1 MTHATAVK
9 EVAVLARLSI
19 SDEDIETATTE
30 FNQTLALFDALSSV
44 DTTQVTPMVNPLD
57 AVQRLRIDSVE
68 TMLDLC
74 CFLALTEDALSPM
87 RRAYF
92 LALTEHVFSPRR
104 RAHFE
109 LGWVQNAELS
119 SMS

>member
-9 EVAVLARLSI
+9 EIAVLARLSI

-30 FNQTLALFDALSSV
+30 FSQTLALFDALSSV

-68 TMLDLC
+68 TLVDREGL
-74 CFLALTEDALSPM
+74 M
-87 RRAYF
+87 RNAPAQDQHYF
-92 LALTEHVFSPRR
+92 LVPRV
-104 RAHFE
+104 
-109 LGWVQNAELS
+109 LD
-119 SMS
+119 

>member
-30 FNQTLALFDALSSV
+30 FNQTLVLFDALSSV

-68 TMLDLC
+68 TLVDREGL
-74 CFLALTEDALSPM
+74 M
-87 RRAYF
+87 RNAPAQDQHYF
-92 LALTEHVFSPRR
+92 LVPRV
-104 RAHFE
+104 
-109 LGWVQNAELS
+109 LD
-119 SMS
+119 

>member
-1 MTHATAVK
+1 LTHAIAVK

-30 FNQTLALFDALSSV
+30 FNQTLVLFDALSSV

-68 TMLDLC
+68 TLVDREGL
-74 CFLALTEDALSPM
+74 M
-87 RRAYF
+87 RNAPAQDQHYF
-92 LALTEHVFSPRR
+92 LVPRV
-104 RAHFE
+104 
-109 LGWVQNAELS
+109 LD
-119 SMS
+119 

>member
-1 MTHATAVK
+1 M
-9 EVAVLARLSI
+9 ARLSI

-68 TMLDLC
+68 TLVDRDGL
-74 CFLALTEDALSPM
+74 M
-87 RRAYF
+87 RNAPAQDQHYF
-92 LALTEHVFSPRR
+92 LVPRV
-104 RAHFE
+104 
-109 LGWVQNAELS
+109 LD
-119 SMS
+119 

>member
-1 MTHATAVK
+1 MTHASAVK

-68 TMLDLC
+68 TLVDREGL
-74 CFLALTEDALSPM
+74 M
-87 RRAYF
+87 RNAPAQDQHYF
-92 LALTEHVFSPRR
+92 LVPRV
-104 RAHFE
+104 
-109 LGWVQNAELS
+109 LD
-119 SMS
+119 

>member
-1 MTHATAVK
+1 MTHAIAVK

-30 FNQTLALFDALSSV
+30 FNQTLVLFDALSSV

-68 TMLDLC
+68 TLVDREGL
-74 CFLALTEDALSPM
+74 M
-87 RRAYF
+87 RNAPAQDQHYF
-92 LALTEHVFSPRR
+92 LVPRV
-104 RAHFE
+104 
-109 LGWVQNAELS
+109 LD
-119 SMS
+119 

>member
-1 MTHATAVK
+1 MTHASAVK

-30 FNQTLALFDALSSV
+30 FSQTLALFDALSSV

-68 TMLDLC
+68 TLVDREGL
-74 CFLALTEDALSPM
+74 M
-87 RRAYF
+87 RNAPAQDQHYF
-92 LALTEHVFSPRR
+92 LVPRV
-104 RAHFE
+104 
-109 LGWVQNAELS
+109 LD
-119 SMS
+119 

>member
-44 DTTQVTPMVNPLD
+44 DTNQVTPMVNPLD

-68 TMLDLC
+68 TLVDREGL
-74 CFLALTEDALSPM
+74 M
-87 RRAYF
+87 RNAPAQDQHYF
-92 LALTEHVFSPRR
+92 LVPRV
-104 RAHFE
+104 
-109 LGWVQNAELS
+109 LD
-119 SMS
+119 

>member
-57 AVQRLRIDSVE
+57 AVQRLRIASVE
-68 TMLDLC
+68 TLVDREGL
-74 CFLALTEDALSPM
+74 M
-87 RRAYF
+87 RNAPAQDQHYF
-92 LALTEHVFSPRR
+92 LVPRV
-104 RAHFE
+104 
-109 LGWVQNAELS
+109 LD
-119 SMS
+119 

>member
-1 MTHATAVK
+1 MTHAIAVK

-68 TMLDLC
+68 TLVDREGL
-74 CFLALTEDALSPM
+74 M
-87 RRAYF
+87 RNAPAQDQHYF
-92 LALTEHVFSPRR
+92 LVPRV
-104 RAHFE
+104 
-109 LGWVQNAELS
+109 LD
-119 SMS
+119 

>member
-1 MTHATAVK
+1 MTHAAAVK

-68 TMLDLC
+68 TLVDRDGL
-74 CFLALTEDALSPM
+74 M
-87 RRAYF
+87 RNAPAQDQYYF
-92 LALTEHVFSPRR
+92 LVPRV
-104 RAHFE
+104 
-109 LGWVQNAELS
+109 LD
-119 SMS
+119 

>member
-30 FNQTLALFDALSSV
+30 FNQTLVLFDALSSV

-68 TMLDLC
+68 TLVDREGL
-74 CFLALTEDALSPM
+74 M
-87 RRAYF
+87 RNAPVQDQHYF
-92 LALTEHVFSPRR
+92 LVPRV
-104 RAHFE
+104 
-109 LGWVQNAELS
+109 LD
-119 SMS
+119 

>member
-30 FNQTLALFDALSSV
+30 FSQTLALFDALSSV
-44 DTTQVTPMVNPLD
+44 DTNQVTPMVNPLD

-68 TMLDLC
+68 TLVDRDGL
-74 CFLALTEDALSPM
+74 M
-87 RRAYF
+87 RNAPAQDQHYF
-92 LALTEHVFSPRR
+92 LVPRV
-104 RAHFE
+104 
-109 LGWVQNAELS
+109 LD
-119 SMS
+119 

>member
-30 FNQTLALFDALSSV
+30 FSQTLALFDALSSV
-44 DTTQVTPMVNPLD
+44 DTNQVTPMVNPLD

-68 TMLDLC
+68 TLVDREGL
-74 CFLALTEDALSPM
+74 M
-87 RRAYF
+87 RNAPAQDQHYF
-92 LALTEHVFSPRR
+92 LVPRV
-104 RAHFE
+104 
-109 LGWVQNAELS
+109 LD
-119 SMS
+119 

>member
-9 EVAVLARLSI
+9 EIAVLARLSI
-19 SDEDIETATTE
+19 SDEDIETATME

-68 TMLDLC
+68 TLVDREGL
-74 CFLALTEDALSPM
+74 M
-87 RRAYF
+87 RNAPAQDQHYF
-92 LALTEHVFSPRR
+92 LVPRV
-104 RAHFE
+104 
-109 LGWVQNAELS
+109 LD
-119 SMS
+119 

>member
-19 SDEDIETATTE
+19 SDEDIETATME

-68 TMLDLC
+68 TLVDREGL
-74 CFLALTEDALSPM
+74 M
-87 RRAYF
+87 RNAPAQDQHYF
-92 LALTEHVFSPRR
+92 LVPRV
-104 RAHFE
+104 
-109 LGWVQNAELS
+109 LD
-119 SMS
+119 

>member
-9 EVAVLARLSI
+9 EVAALARLSI

-30 FNQTLALFDALSSV
+30 FNQTLVLFDALSSV

-68 TMLDLC
+68 TLVDREGL
-74 CFLALTEDALSPM
+74 M
-87 RRAYF
+87 RNAPAQDQHYF
-92 LALTEHVFSPRR
+92 LVPRV
-104 RAHFE
+104 
-109 LGWVQNAELS
+109 LD
-119 SMS
+119 

>member
-1 MTHATAVK
+1 MAHAAAVK

-68 TMLDLC
+68 TLVDREGL
-74 CFLALTEDALSPM
+74 M
-87 RRAYF
+87 RNAPAQDQYYF
-92 LALTEHVFSPRR
+92 LVPRV
-104 RAHFE
+104 
-109 LGWVQNAELS
+109 LD
-119 SMS
+119 

>member
-1 MTHATAVK
+1 M
-9 EVAVLARLSI
+9 ARLSI

-68 TMLDLC
+68 TLVDREGL
-74 CFLALTEDALSPM
+74 M
-87 RRAYF
+87 RNAPAQDQHYF
-92 LALTEHVFSPRR
+92 LVPRV
-104 RAHFE
+104 
-109 LGWVQNAELS
+109 LD
-119 SMS
+119 

>member
-9 EVAVLARLSI
+9 EIAVLARLSI

-68 TMLDLC
+68 TLVDRDGL
-74 CFLALTEDALSPM
+74 M
-87 RRAYF
+87 RNAPAQDQHYF
-92 LALTEHVFSPRR
+92 LVPRV
-104 RAHFE
+104 
-109 LGWVQNAELS
+109 LD
-119 SMS
+119 

>member
-68 TMLDLC
+68 TLVDREGL
-74 CFLALTEDALSPM
+74 M
-87 RRAYF
+87 RNAPAQDQYYF
-92 LALTEHVFSPRR
+92 LVPRV
-104 RAHFE
+104 
-109 LGWVQNAELS
+109 LD
-119 SMS
+119 

>member
-1 MTHATAVK
+1 MTHAIAVK

-30 FNQTLALFDALSSV
+30 FNQTLVLFDALSSV

-68 TMLDLC
+68 TLVDREGL
-74 CFLALTEDALSPM
+74 M
-87 RRAYF
+87 RNAPAQDQYYF
-92 LALTEHVFSPRR
+92 LVPRV
-104 RAHFE
+104 
-109 LGWVQNAELS
+109 LD
-119 SMS
+119 

>member
-1 MTHATAVK
+1 MTHATAVI

-68 TMLDLC
+68 TLVDRDGL
-74 CFLALTEDALSPM
+74 M
-87 RRAYF
+87 RNAPAQDQHYF
-92 LALTEHVFSPRR
+92 LVPRV
-104 RAHFE
+104 
-109 LGWVQNAELS
+109 LD
-119 SMS
+119 

>member
-68 TMLDLC
+68 TLVDREGL
-74 CFLALTEDALSPM
+74 M
-87 RRAYF
+87 RNAPAQDQHYF
-92 LALTEHVFSPRR
+92 LVPRV
-104 RAHFE
+104 
-109 LGWVQNAELS
+109 LD
-119 SMS
+119 

>member
-1 MTHATAVK
+1 M
-9 EVAVLARLSI
+9 ARLSI

-68 TMLDLC
+68 TLVDREGL
-74 CFLALTEDALSPM
+74 M
-87 RRAYF
+87 RNAPAQDQYYF
-92 LALTEHVFSPRR
+92 LVPRV
-104 RAHFE
+104 
-109 LGWVQNAELS
+109 LD
-119 SMS
+119 

>member
-68 TMLDLC
+68 TLVDRDGL
-74 CFLALTEDALSPM
+74 M
-87 RRAYF
+87 RNAPAKDQHYF
-92 LALTEHVFSPRR
+92 LVPRV
-104 RAHFE
+104 
-109 LGWVQNAELS
+109 LD
-119 SMS
+119 